1 MDIILYLGAGLAVL
15 IVVYLIKTF
24 AFKEGFDEGRNQG
37 VQEGMFQA
45 LKHMADE
52 EKHNN
57 RS

>member
-15 IVVYLIKTF
+15 IVVYLIKIF